1 MFGFS
6 EIKKIHA
13 PTVVQGG
20 GGVDG
25 TPPWSF
31 WYGGGGAAGLWRHQQ
46 LSPSW
51 ILQRVRNKVKTVRN
65 CNFFALHEE

>member
-20 GGVDG
+20 GGGVDG

-31 WYGGGGAAGLWRHQQ
+31 WYGGGAAGGLWRHQQ

-51 ILQRVRNKVKTVRN
+51 ILQRIRNKVKTVRN
-65 CNFFALHEE
+65 

>member
-13 PTVVQGG
+13 PTVVRGGG

-31 WYGGGGAAGLWRHQQ
+31 
-46 LSPSW
+46 
-51 ILQRVRNKVKTVRN
+51 
-65 CNFFALHEE
+65 

>member
-31 WYGGGGAAGLWRHQQ
+31 
-46 LSPSW
+46 
-51 ILQRVRNKVKTVRN
+51 
-65 CNFFALHEE
+65 